1 MSDAADAAAA
11 QPEAPGAP
19 LPAENRTRG
28 TLFALLILP
37 AGIIVWSI
45 VSAIG
50 FISGWV
56 AIGIAL
62 GALWLYRKGSGGRI
76 GFDGAARVSII
87 TVVTLVLAFFAGVI
101 ASNPF
106 YFQRAFANGKV
117 IEGIGATL
125 QYAGGDLVI
134 SILLP
139 VIFAILGIVAVF
151 RTAATQRTLPPPA

>member
-1 MSDAADAAAA
+1 MSDAPNLPA
-11 QPEAPGAP
+11 AP
-19 LPAENRTRG
+19 LPAENRARG
-28 TLFALLILP
+28 TVFTLLIIP

-45 VSAIG
+45 ISAVG

-76 GFDGAARVSII
+76 GFAGAARVSII
-87 TVVTLVLAFFAGVI
+87 AGITLVLAFFAGVM
-101 ASNPF
+101 ASNPY

-117 IEGIGATL
+117 IEGILATL
-125 QYAGGDLVI
+125 QNAGGDLVI

-139 VIFAILGIVAVF
+139 VIFGILGIVVVL